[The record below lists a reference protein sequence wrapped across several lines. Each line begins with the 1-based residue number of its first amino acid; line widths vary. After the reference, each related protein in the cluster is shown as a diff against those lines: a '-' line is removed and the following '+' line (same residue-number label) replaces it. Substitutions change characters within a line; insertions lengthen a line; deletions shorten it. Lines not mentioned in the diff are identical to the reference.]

1 MAVHQRAEQPKK
13 VRVIRLG
20 VNMGVKLSQSEVG
33 DLVTF
38 EKSRHASKSLKESYS
53 GRPDDAFQGAIWLS
67 EDDSNA
73 PFDQVHILFVSNLR
87 ESILFNCLLAL
98 L

>member
-1 MAVHQRAEQPKK
+1 M
-13 VRVIRLG
+13 IRLG
-20 VNMGVKLSQSEVG
+20 VYMGVKLSQSDVD

-53 GRPDDAFQGAIWLS
+53 GRPDDAFQVAIWLS

-73 PFDQVHILFVSNLR
+73 PFDQVQILFVSNLR
-87 ESILFNCLLAL
+87 ESILFN
-98 L
+98 